1 MPSSVN
7 LTPLDLSHTEEGE
20 WSSSIGSMFP
30 SGTRHQWPRYRTLC
44 VRRGGREG
52 GEREGRE
59 GGREG
64 RGKRERGEGRGRR
77 KGREGREDGSV
88 KKCDHRGINSWF
100 SGYTP
105 SLLCCEVQSRD
116 TVRGLVFSF

>member
-64 RGKRERGEGRGRR
+64 RGKREGRGEREEERERGQRR
-77 KGREGREDGSV
+77 WVSEKM
-88 KKCDHRGINSWF
+88 
-100 SGYTP
+100 
-105 SLLCCEVQSRD
+105 
-116 TVRGLVFSF
+116 

>member
-59 GGREG
+59 GGRGEE
-64 RGKRERGEGRGRR
+64 RERGERGEGGG
-77 KGREGREDGSV
+77 KGERAEKMG
-88 KKCDHRGINSWF
+88 
-100 SGYTP
+100 
-105 SLLCCEVQSRD
+105 Q
-116 TVRGLVFSF
+116 